1 MLNTRNKSGISAHP
15 CIILYICHSEK
26 CVSILLENATETYKI
41 KQIVVIDLYNTFV
54 PGIECFGW
62 FGVPHRVPTLGYN
75 GQACFVQV

>member
-62 FGVPHRVPTLGYN
+62 FGGAP
-75 GQACFVQV
+75 